1 MIYCEFLQCP
11 YREKGGFCTRTIV
24 DIDSAGRCGYLY
36 LNGVPRKHFTEIP
49 PDYKMDISVFEI
61 ENENNKNEEE
71 KNDEQDRTTA
81 TEKEKC

>member
-36 LNGVPRKHFTEIP
+36 LNGVLRKHFTEIP
-49 PDYKMDISVFEI
+49 PD
-61 ENENNKNEEE
+61 
-71 KNDEQDRTTA
+71 
-81 TEKEKC
+81 